1 MSERGTTVRNTL
13 YTEQFTFMSRANIT
27 HNAFL
32 QDHLTSIQLTL
43 STYIG
48 NDI

>member
-1 MSERGTTVRNTL
+1 MSEKGTTVRNKL
-13 YTEQFTFMSRANIT
+13 YTEQFTFLSRVNIT
-27 HNAFL
+27 HSAFL

-48 NDI
+48 NEI